1 MIVIFSYYIA
11 KGGVVDMLEISLI
24 GVIAIILI
32 NLILKHNKD
41 FNLEINL
48 KLLGL
53 NIKINSK
60 EKRYPSGQD
69 K

>member
-1 MIVIFSYYIA
+1 
-11 KGGVVDMLEISLI
+11 MLEIALI
-24 GVIAIILI
+24 GSISIVLI

-60 EKRYPSGQD
+60 EKRYPSRYD
-69 K
+69 

>member
-1 MIVIFSYYIA
+1 
-11 KGGVVDMLEISLI
+11 MLEIILI
-24 GVIAIILI
+24 GAICIVLI

-41 FNLEINL
+41 FTLEINL

-60 EKRYPSGQD
+60 EKLHPSEQD
-69 K
+69 

>member
-1 MIVIFSYYIA
+1 
-11 KGGVVDMLEISLI
+11 MLEIILI
-24 GVIAIILI
+24 GSICIVLI

-41 FNLEINL
+41 FTLEINL

-60 EKRYPSGQD
+60 EKRYPSAQD

>member
-1 MIVIFSYYIA
+1 
-11 KGGVVDMLEISLI
+11 MLEIALI
-24 GVIAIILI
+24 GSISIVLI
-32 NLILKHNKD
+32 NFILKHNYG

-60 EKRYPSGQD
+60 EKRYPSRKD
-69 K
+69 

>member
-1 MIVIFSYYIA
+1 
-11 KGGVVDMLEISLI
+11 MLEIALI
-24 GVIAIILI
+24 GSICIVLI

-53 NIKINSK
+53 SIKINSK
-60 EKRYPSGQD
+60 EKQHPSHQD
-69 K
+69 

>member
-1 MIVIFSYYIA
+1 
-11 KGGVVDMLEISLI
+11 MLEIILI
-24 GVIAIILI
+24 GSIFIILI

-41 FNLEINL
+41 FSLEINL

-60 EKRYPSGQD
+60 EKQHPSKINVVFLVNYSYYQ
-69 K
+69 